1 MRRVYRGANQD
12 TLEPTKTLEE
22 IADMMGCTRER
33 VRQIEQTALGKVRK
47 ELYKRGLTAEDF
59 FTAIRYNKPIK
70 INPNVEILSD
80 STEYDLIEPERKE
93 DD

>member
-1 MRRVYRGANQD
+1 MRRIYRTDKQV
-12 TLEPTKTLEE
+12 LEPTKTLEE

-47 ELYKRGLTAEDF
+47 ELYKRGLKAEDF
-59 FTAIRYNKPIK
+59 FSTLKYDKPI
-70 INPNVEILSD
+70 E
-80 STEYDLIEPERKE
+80 TEEE

>member
-1 MRRVYRGANQD
+1 MRRVYRGETNV
-12 TLEPTKTLEE
+12 LEPTKTLEE

-33 VRQIEQTALGKVRK
+33 VRQIESTALGKVRK

-59 FTAIRYNKPIK
+59 FSTLKYSKPI
-70 INPNVEILSD
+70 EM
-80 STEYDLIEPERKE
+80 EAE